1 MKTLFSYQSILVLS
15 GITIFTGCIGNCPTN
30 YTSTI
35 RSIMQPMKKNLQDF
49 FIQEQ
54 TYPNDT
60 QRNTL
65 LEASGC
71 KIINAEQRTCKY
83 KGLTL
88 TYDSNKGIL
97 YPESKQTSI
106 DTDKKLYHTVTDVTP
121 QEPTPTKGQ
130 EIYTFA
136 IVKEDSL
143 CTMDMTTNGKILPIK
158 CIQHSCLKID
168 P

>member
-1 MKTLFSYQSILVLS
+1 MKNFIPYQSILLLS
-15 GITIFTGCIGNCPTN
+15 TVALLSGCIGNCPKN

-35 RSIMQPMKKNLQDF
+35 RSIMKPMKENLQSF

-54 TYPNDT
+54 SYPST
-60 QRNTL
+60 KQRDTL

-71 KIINAEQRTCKY
+71 KILNDEQRTCSY
-83 KGLTL
+83 KGVTFS
-88 TYDSNKGIL
+88 YDSNKGIL
-97 YPESKQTSI
+97 YPESTQAPKQKKRNQSI
-106 DTDKKLYHTVTDVTP
+106 REVTP
-121 QEPTPTKGQ
+121 QEQPPVKGQ

-143 CTMDMTTNGKILPIK
+143 CTVNMTSQGEMLAIE